1 MLCWKE
7 RAGGRSSKKEPTR
20 PSPPLCHYLCMHDF
34 IYSVSVCFA
43 LNLFP
48 APLDGKLVFPQLCLP
63 SAFVFNSKNETCL
76 MSGRSSHSLFVL
88 LAERAQQPCL
98 CIRPSEMIRL
108 IELGCARSLTFYIC
122 ALAQNALPSLTL
134 RDCVSR

>member
-1 MLCWKE
+1 MRELDKQTIVPIPSSNRSFISQCYAGKSG
-7 RAGGRSSKKEPTR
+7 RAVVKKEPTR

-48 APLDGKLVFPQLCLP
+48 APLDGKLVFPQLP

-76 MSGRSSHSLFVL
+76 MSGRSSRSLFVL
-88 LAERAQQPCL
+88 L
-98 CIRPSEMIRL
+98 
-108 IELGCARSLTFYIC
+108 GTRSNRVC
-122 ALAQNALPSLTL
+122 ALGQ
-134 RDCVSR
+134 VK